1 MQCLSVPVLQC
12 CGLCRRVPVPAQP
25 GEGWERPA
33 EHTALNGLGRDLA
46 KLVVPKVL
54 QVALKAAAAAFNVAI
69 KTNPETGK

>member
-1 MQCLSVPVLQC
+1 MPQCSCVAVLRAVYPVS
-12 CGLCRRVPVPAQP
+12 VPAQP
-25 GEGWERPA
+25 GKAWERPA
-33 EHTALNGLGRDLA
+33 DATALNGLGRDLA